1 MVELIFELLAEVI
14 FAGAGE
20 ALVEGLARLIGASFG
35 RTDRQ
40 HPIAAGLGLLMMGAA
55 VGGISAWAW
64 PYQVVGNGPFPGIS
78 VIVSP
83 LVNGLALEA
92 IGRWRDR
99 HRKPRTYL
107 STFWGAATF
116 AFAVAA
122 VRFWLVGGR

>member
-1 MVELIFELLAEVI
+1 VVELIVEILFEAIWTGL
-14 FAGAGE
+14 GE
-20 ALVEGLARLIGASFG
+20 ALVEGLARAVGASFG

-40 HPIAAGLGLLMMGAA
+40 HPVAAGIGLLLMGAA
-55 VGGISAWAW
+55 AGGISAWAW
-64 PYQVVGNGPFPGIS
+64 PYQVAGTGPFPGIS
-78 VIVSP
+78 LIVSP
-83 LVNGLALEA
+83 LLNGLALEA

-99 HRKPRTYL
+99 HHKPRTYL

>member
-1 MVELIFELLAEVI
+1 MIELVIELLAEVV

-20 ALVEGLARLIGASFG
+20 GLIEGLARLIGASFG

-40 HPIAAGLGLLMMGAA
+40 HPVLAGIGLLMMGAA
-55 VGGISAWAW
+55 VGGISAWAR
-64 PYQVVGNGPFPGIS
+64 PYQVAGNGPIPGIS
-78 VIVSP
+78 LVVSP
-83 LVNGLALEA
+83 LANGLALEA

-107 STFWGAATF
+107 STFWDAATF

>member
-1 MVELIFELLAEVI
+1 VIELIFELLVE
-14 FAGAGE
+14 FLWAGAGE
-20 ALVEGLARLIGASFG
+20 WLIEGLARLVGASFG

-40 HPIAAGLGLLMMGAA
+40 HPVLAGIGLLLMGAA
-55 VGGISAWAW
+55 VGGISAYVW
-64 PYQVVGNGPFPGIS
+64 PYQIAGNGPFPGLSI
-78 VIVSP
+78 IVSP

-99 HRKPRTYL
+99 HGKPRTYL

>member
-1 MVELIFELLAEVI
+1 VIELIIELFAETI
-14 FAGAGE
+14 FTGAGE
-20 ALVEGLARLIGASFG
+20 ALIEGLARLIGASFG

-40 HPIAAGLGLLMMGAA
+40 HPVAAGIGLVMMGAA
-55 VGGISAWAW
+55 LGCMSAVAW
-64 PYQVVGNGPFPGIS
+64 PYQVAGNGPLPGIS
-78 VIVSP
+78 LIVSP
-83 LVNGLALEA
+83 LLNGLALEA

-99 HRKPRTYL
+99 HDKPRTYL

>member
-1 MVELIFELLAEVI
+1 MVELIIELVGEI
-14 FAGAGE
+14 MFSGAGE
-20 ALVEGLARLIGASFG
+20 ALVEGLARLMGASFG

-40 HPIAAGLGLLMMGAA
+40 HPVLAGIGLLMMGAA
-55 VGGISAWAW
+55 VGGLSAWAW
-64 PYQVVGNGPFPGIS
+64 PYQVVGNAPVAGIS
-78 VIVSP
+78 LIVSP
-83 LVNGLALEA
+83 LANGLALEA

-99 HRKPRTYL
+99 HAKPRTYL